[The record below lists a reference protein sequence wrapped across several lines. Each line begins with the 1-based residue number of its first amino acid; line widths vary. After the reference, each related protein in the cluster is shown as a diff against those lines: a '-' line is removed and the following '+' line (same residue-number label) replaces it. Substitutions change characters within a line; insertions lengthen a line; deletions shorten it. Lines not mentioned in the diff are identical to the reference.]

1 MSGLSSGP
9 SGGDDRDMRLTL
21 PLPPSA
27 NAYWRAVRGRVL
39 LSAVARQYKDTC
51 ALAAAAQWKGGP
63 LEGRISLHGEFYMD
77 GRGDLDNRL
86 KVLLDSLQGWA
97 FYNDSQIWELR
108 AVRHHVKREHR
119 VEIEITEMAA

>member
-1 MSGLSSGP
+1 
-9 SGGDDRDMRLTL
+9 MRLTL

-39 LSAVARQYKDTC
+39 LSKVARQYRDTC

-63 LEGRISLHGEFYMD
+63 LEGRLSLHGEFYMD

-97 FYNDSQIWELR
+97 FHNDSQIWEIR

-119 VEIEITEMAA
+119 VEVAIEEIAA